1 MQDRRQKP
9 ETLRLRSIMPSL
21 TVEDLA
27 ASLAWYRD
35 VLGFHVVQEMN
46 HEGKLVGASVRAGA
60 VEVLLIQD
68 DFAKGRGRK
77 KGEGL
82 RLYCTTAM
90 DLDRLAEAIV
100 ERGGTLAQE
109 PRDEPWGAR
118 DFAVTDPDGFQISI
132 SSPLPG

>member
-21 TVEDLA
+21 TVDDLP
-27 ASLAWYRD
+27 ASLAWYSE
-35 VLGFHVVQEMN
+35 VLGFHIAQEMN
-46 HEGKLVGASVRAGA
+46 DQGKLVGASIKAGS
-60 VEVLLIQD
+60 VEILLIQD
-68 DFAKGRGRK
+68 DFGKGRQRK

-82 RLYCTTAM
+82 RLYCTTGM
-90 DLDRLAEAIV
+90 DLDRLAADIV
-100 ERGGTLAQE
+100 ERGGTLTQ
-109 PRDEPWGAR
+109 PPSDEPWGVR

>member
-21 TVEDLA
+21 TVDDLA
-27 ASLAWYRD
+27 VSLDWYRD
-35 VLGFHVVQEMN
+35 VLGFHVAQEMS
-46 HEGKLVGASVRAGA
+46 HEGKLVGASVRAGS
-60 VEVLLIQD
+60 VEMLLIQD
-68 DFAKGRGRK
+68 DFAKGRERK
-77 KGEGL
+77 KGQGL

-90 DLDRLAEAIV
+90 DLDQLAEAIV
-100 ERGGTLAQE
+100 ERGGALAQE